1 MHTVNLSHGVNL
13 KELLGKYE
21 ISLSSVAC
29 IKLGYDGN
37 IYVLLSSHIPER
49 IDGMFV
55 NTVANS
61 EYSALVLIADWQNEE
76 IISHSLVKLGRYRMN
91 FHFLQP
97 IGDDFLLLG
106 ARCAYSKTRG
116 PEMNAAIVNSSGE
129 MLCEFCLGDGIED
142 CIVTADERI
151 ITSYFDEGVFGN
163 YGWDSPIGSS
173 GLVVW
178 DRGGN
183 VLWES
188 KRNIYDCYAINL
200 DERGRLWYYYYDEFK
215 LVMTDLLTEKEYT
228 PDIDGA
234 SGFLITADMGH
245 IVFERGYDHNGEF
258 SIAPI
263 LGERL
268 GKFEPLQLA
277 CGDKPVSVSL
287 FSFIGSFSVF
297 SDAES
302 TLYIK
307 RFMF

>member
-21 ISLSSVAC
+21 ISLSSVVC

-61 EYSALVLIADWQNEE
+61 DYSALVLIADWQNEE
-76 IISHSLVKLGRYRMN
+76 IISHSLVKLGRHRMN

-106 ARCAYSKTRG
+106 ARCEYSKTRG

-129 MLCEFCLGDGIED
+129 VLCEFCLGDGIED

-188 KRNIYDCYAINL
+188 KRNTI
-200 DERGRLWYYYYDEFK
+200 
-215 LVMTDLLTEKEYT
+215 
-228 PDIDGA
+228 
-234 SGFLITADMGH
+234 H
-245 IVFERGYDHNGEF
+245 H
-258 SIAPI
+258 
-263 LGERL
+263 
-268 GKFEPLQLA
+268 
-277 CGDKPVSVSL
+277 
-287 FSFIGSFSVF
+287 
-297 SDAES
+297 
-302 TLYIK
+302 
-307 RFMF
+307 